1 MLDPSGD
8 VKAWI
13 GMDCAYTTVL
23 IHPPIGMD
31 VYTASTFAYPNRS
44 VFESYVMCVCVCVCV

>member
-13 GMDCAYTTVL
+13 GMGCADTTVL
-23 IHPPIGMD
+23 IHSPIDMD
-31 VYTASTFAYPNRS
+31 VYTASTFAYSNRS
-44 VFESYVMCVCVCVCV
+44 VFASYVMCVM